1 MHKGNKESLK
11 NRIMSAEEE
20 EGGESKSVEVAEPV
34 NSLTAAGRLR
44 KSVIGENSGL
54 KGSFL
59 LDPNSK
65 SLFC

>member
-1 MHKGNKESLK
+1 
-11 NRIMSAEEE
+11 MSAEEE